1 MGAEARPQLPS
12 PEATMRMLADLVGR
26 RVVVTKTAKLVKT
39 DVAAAAAY
47 VDGAGEIR
55 FVALANVAFLA
66 SAGASLALIP
76 VGQVADAIKS
86 KVVPPT
92 ILENSFEILN
102 IASVLMNELDGAVHV
117 KIASLD
123 LTSKVP
129 DRVRTAIDA
138 AAASLDLEVEITG
151 YPKGRLSFLV
161 AKPRKV

>member
-1 MGAEARPQLPS
+1 MDAARPPLPS
-12 PEATMRMLADLVGR
+12 PDATMRMLADLVGR
-26 RVVVTKTAKLVKT
+26 RVVVTKAPKLPKN
-39 DVAAAAAY
+39 DQAAAAAY

-55 FVALANVAFLA
+55 FVAVANVAFLA

-86 KVVPPT
+86 GKVPPT

-123 LTSKVP
+123 LASSLP
-129 DRVRTAIDA
+129 DRVRSAIACA
-138 AAASLDLEVEITG
+138 AVSVDLEIEISG
-151 YPKGRLSFLV
+151 YPKGRLSLLA